1 VILLILSFFESPRS
15 GGGGGGKAPVPTSS
29 SSAKKRKCVTF
40 SQESIRGCS
49 ISAEKVKTKTTD
61 GLMCNAFWFN
71 RYIEDVFHL
80 KTRPEE
86 MKTGPFLARNG
97 RIDLLK
103 IIRSEI
109 EELISRSIRNK
120 PTGGATVMIRGGG
133 NIGAID
139 KRHVPFL
146 LKHINYLDKVIAMIS
161 QDGISPVMTDLRGQV
176 QAVESSNV
184 KEHTYS
190 DFMRKYKCHKKAKYT
205 SDAATLANQQ
215 LIIARARAE
224 ETARAAKAKIAAK
237 IKAEAEVK
245 AKIKAEAKAKIVAK
259 AKAKAEDGAE
269 SLVVLME
276 DVACWGAGIL
286 KSLI

>member
-1 VILLILSFFESPRS
+1 MGDTFDPCFFESPRS
-15 GGGGGGKAPVPTSS
+15 GGGGGGKAPVPTSSSSS

-61 GLMCNAFWFN
+61 GLMCNSFWFS

-80 KTRPEE
+80 KIRSEE
-86 MKTGPFLARNG
+86 MKTGPFLYKNG

-103 IIRSEI
+103 MIRSEI

-146 LKHINYLDKVIAMIS
+146 LEHINYLGKFIANIS
-161 QDGISPVMTDLRGQV
+161 QAGISPVMTDLRGQV

-184 KEHTYS
+184 KEHMYS

-224 ETARAAKAKIAAK
+224 ETARAA
-237 IKAEAEVK
+237 E
-245 AKIKAEAKAKIVAK
+245 AEAKAKIADKIK
-259 AKAKAEDGAE
+259 AKAKM
-269 SLVVLME
+269 VLK
-276 DVACWGAGIL
+276 AL
-286 KSLI
+286 PF